1 MATKRVGRVQPA
13 STERSAATKP
23 VATPPTMSRGEWLAD
38 IVKDRILNGVYQ
50 PGERILES
58 DLQQEFSFSNG
69 PVREALQLVVAATL
83 AERSPWQGVRV
94 VTLTSA
100 EIGEL
105 FQVRTALLEY
115 IAERAASFGS
125 KETLVRGADL
135 KRRLKATF
143 AEAASTG
150 TSPAFSGE
158 LSAWLLEGAGNSMLR
173 QMWDS
178 ITLRSRIYVNDALR
192 KKANTESLDR
202 LSDLIDA
209 VGARDPQKAR
219 QAARA
224 LTQHLL
230 IQLDVDTK
238 L

>member
-1 MATKRVGRVQPA
+1 MVTRRVSRAQPSGSPIEPNSAPKPTTA
-13 STERSAATKP
+13 S
-23 VATPPTMSRGEWLAD
+23 PPTMSRGEWLAD
-38 IVKDRILNGVYQ
+38 IVKDRILNGIYK
-50 PGERILES
+50 PGERIRES

-125 KETLVRGADL
+125 EETLARGADL

-143 AEAASTG
+143 AQAASTG
-150 TSPAFSGE
+150 ASPAFSGE
-158 LSAWLLEGAGNSMLR
+158 LSAWLLEGAGNAMLR

-178 ITLRSRIYVNDALR
+178 ITLRSRIYV
-192 KKANTESLDR
+192 
-202 LSDLIDA
+202 
-209 VGARDPQKAR
+209 
-219 QAARA
+219 
-224 LTQHLL
+224 
-230 IQLDVDTK
+230 
-238 L
+238 